1 VAAAAVLGQI
11 VLVWQVALVVEV
23 ATPTEDSE
31 LPDKAMTVE
40 TEMVE
45 VQATTQVVVVVVR
58 PFLEM
63 QALQT
68 KVVTVVTVRHQR

>member
-31 LPDKAMTVE
+31 LLDKAITVE

-68 KVVTVVTVRHQR
+68 KAVTVVTVRHQR

>member
-1 VAAAAVLGQI
+1 VAAAAVVGQI
-11 VLVWQVALVVEV
+11 VLVWQAALVVEV
-23 ATPTEDSE
+23 ATPTEDPE
-31 LPDKAMTVE
+31 LLDKAITGGTV
-40 TEMVE
+40 MVE

>member
-58 PFLEM
+58 PQPDSL
-63 QALQT
+63 ALQT
-68 KVVTVVTVRHQR
+68 KAVTVVTERHQR